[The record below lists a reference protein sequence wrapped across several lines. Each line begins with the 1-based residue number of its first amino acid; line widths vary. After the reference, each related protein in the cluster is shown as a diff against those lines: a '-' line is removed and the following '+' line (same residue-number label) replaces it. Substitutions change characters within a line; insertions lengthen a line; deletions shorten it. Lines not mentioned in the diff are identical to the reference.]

1 MAHYLVQENQFDDLS
16 DLLSYNRELV
26 LTKDTNGW
34 TPLHEA
40 ARNGNPLMIYFLI
53 ANGVDPLGLTDQ
65 GHTALG
71 ILRASRPK
79 ASADNDNDAV
89 KGLDLSQTIL
99 EKAEKGKDLNNQIID
114 EDAIKESKGVQ
125 VNMPS

>member
-1 MAHYLVQENQFDDLS
+1 MD
-16 DLLSYNRELV
+16 
-26 LTKDTNGW
+26 
-34 TPLHEA
+34 
-40 ARNGNPLMIYFLI
+40 
-53 ANGVDPLGLTDQ
+53 
-65 GHTALG
+65 
-71 ILRASRPK
+71 